1 MFEYTE
7 KEAEVAAK
15 AYAKFNA
22 AEPLVTASLLALL
35 DIKSVQEKWVK
46 KNLPVEMPVEI
57 VDKVLGNPEAVK
69 ALTGFAG
76 LFLLGEATRKDL
88 WEFTG
93 LPWEYLEFLKTIS
106 RDIRA
111 ASWLSTLAVQRRDP
125 KVIEL
130 VHESLISNTLPSLPD
145 VSLDEVDGRG

>member
-22 AEPLVTASLLALL
+22 TEPLVTASLLALV

-46 KNLPVEMPVEI
+46 
-57 VDKVLGNPEAVK
+57 KVLGNPEAVK

-76 LFLLGEATRKDL
+76 LFLLAEATRKDL

-93 LPWEYLEFLKTIS
+93 LPSEYLEFLKTIS

-145 VSLDEVDGRG
+145 VSLDEVVQ